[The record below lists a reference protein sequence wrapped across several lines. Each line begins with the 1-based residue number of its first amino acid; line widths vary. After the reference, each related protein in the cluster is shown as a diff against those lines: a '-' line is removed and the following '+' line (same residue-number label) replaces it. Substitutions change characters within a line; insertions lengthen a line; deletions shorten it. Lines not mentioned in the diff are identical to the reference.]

1 MNKAVYFILFSL
13 VVSILLPSVHQA
25 QIKEECNLPYRPPE
39 FITNPPLWYYAVHDS
54 TIIGIPLD
62 WGIQYC
68 EMNGYNHQY
77 PIAPVIWRPVIE
89 GDYLYGYTIVKGPTW
104 HIYGAIVYKIDL
116 RTGREVWK
124 QVFDHRH
131 LDRQEF
137 AVRIKLRDDTV
148 ELVTMKRY
156 AGPEKDIVP
165 AKYNF
170 FGDSSYVCIRKYH
183 KADGRLLG
191 YDCWDREDSTL
202 FIVWPRIA
210 GDNVLEKR
218 EDGKYVY
225 VRIWRNKK
233 TLELKLLDKE
243 GHLEYQRVD
252 TLYYPAEKYDLDSLR
267 LGIDNSKVF
276 IGDNDTI
283 VNVYA
288 YTQYKGDQ
296 LWLTERDLIY
306 MQLYDKDLNLI
317 KRVSLGALVDTL
329 KEVNNVFIKHAD
341 DESITLYVIDGYRL
355 PKRKDYHVI
364 IDYDGRILAWSSYK
378 PKENEYV
385 FDQGMRFLKY
395 SQKPLMMTYSWDDSY
410 PRELPQTVRYYLYED
425 GEWVEKFSQQMGE
438 NHLLDSNGP
447 DYIAETPDK
456 NILLCLGTNYYYED
470 RDAESFSPHTWMLI
484 DGRKLG
490 LKTSTSDVELVEEGV
505 RVYPNP
511 VDGVLQIEADRRY
524 AYVEVCDLM
533 GRVVLRERYRS
544 TIEVGGLSSGVYLV
558 RLLDEGGVVHQV
570 RMVK

>member
-1 MNKAVYFILFSL
+1 MRNKILWL
-13 VVSILLPSVHQA
+13 CIVGWVLQLQA
-25 QIKEECNLPYRPPE
+25 QLIGWDCDVHYKTPEIQSNPPE
-39 FITNPPLWYYAVHDS
+39 WTYAVSDS
-54 TIIGIPLD
+54 TNIGID
-62 WGIQYC
+62 FEVSSRFQC
-68 EMNGYNHQY
+68 EMDGYNMTSDLML
-77 PIAPVIWRPVIE
+77 PDWRPVIE
-89 GDYLYGYTIVKGPTW
+89 GDYLYGYTIVRGPTW

-156 AGPEKDIVP
+156 KSHEGDILP
-165 AKYNF
+165 QQYNF
-170 FGDSSYVCIRKYH
+170 NGDDSYVCVRKYH
-183 KADGRLLG
+183 KENGRLLG
-191 YDCWDREDSTL
+191 YDCWDREDSSL
-202 FIVWPRIA
+202 FIVWPKIA
-210 GDNVLEKR
+210 GDEVLEKR

-233 TLELKLLDKE
+233 TLELNLLDSE

-252 TLYYPAEKYDLDSLR
+252 TLYYPAEKYDLDEVQLASVYTK
-267 LGIDNSKVF
+267 IF
-276 IGDNDTI
+276 ILDNDTI

-288 YTQYKGDQ
+288 YKRYKGGRI
-296 LWLTERDLIY
+296 WLTERDLIY
-306 MQLYDKDLNLI
+306 LQLYDKDLNLI
-317 KRVSLGALVDTL
+317 KRISLGALVDTF
-329 KEVNNVFIKHAD
+329 KAVENVKIRYAGEDYIVLHIVVLTEEEEREGYFA
-341 DESITLYVIDGYRL
+341 VIDYEGNLLASSKWEREPLGEKIFGPRGMGY
-355 PKRKDYHVI
+355 
-364 IDYDGRILAWSSYK
+364 
-378 PKENEYV
+378 
-385 FDQGMRFLKY
+385 LKY
-395 SQKPLMMTYSWDDSY
+395 SRKPIMVTSSFDDSY

-425 GEWVEKFSQQMGE
+425 GEWVEKFSHQMGE
-438 NHLLDSNGP
+438 NHYFYPYGLEYLEETSNKDLLICVSHH
-447 DYIAETPDK
+447 
-456 NILLCLGTNYYYED
+456 NYDEEKDGRNSYN
-470 RDAESFSPHTWMLI
+470 HTWMLI

-544 TIEVGGLSSGVYLV
+544 TIEVSGLTSGVYLV

-570 RMVK
+570 RMVKQ

>member
-1 MNKAVYFILFSL
+1 MNRAVYFFLFNL
-13 VVSILLPSVHQA
+13 VVSIFVPSVHQA
-25 QIKEECNLPYRPPE
+25 QIEGDCNLPYRPPE
-39 FITNPPLWYYAVHDS
+39 FLTNPPLWYYAVHDS
-54 TIIGIPLD
+54 TTIGIPFV
-62 WGIQYC
+62 WGIPYC
-68 EMNGYNHQY
+68 EMNGYNNQY

-165 AKYNF
+165 VKYNF

-183 KADGRLLG
+183 KTDGRLLG

-202 FIVWPRIA
+202 FIVWPRTK
-210 GDNVLEKR
+210 GDFVLEKR
-218 EDGKYVY
+218 EDGKYVC
-225 VRIWRNKK
+225 VWFWENDK
-233 TLELKLLDKE
+233 TLELNLLDRA

-252 TLYYPAEKYDLDSLR
+252 TLYYPSEKYDLDSLR
-267 LGIDNSKVF
+267 LGIVNLKVF

-288 YTQYKGDQ
+288 YTRYKGDR

-329 KEVNNVFIKHAD
+329 KEVNNVFIEHAD

-378 PKENEYV
+378 PKEDEYV
-385 FDQGMRFLKY
+385 FFNGMRFLKY
-395 SQKPLMMTYSWDDSY
+395 SQKPLMMTHSWDDSY
-410 PRELPQTVRYYLYED
+410 PRELPQTVRYYLYEN

-438 NHLLDSNGP
+438 NHLLDGTE
-447 DYIAETPDK
+447 YIAETPDK
-456 NILLCLGTNYYYED
+456 DILLCVGTNYYYED
-470 RDAESFSPHTWMLI
+470 RDAASFDPNTWMLL
-484 DGRKLG
+484 DGSKLG
-490 LKTSTSDVELVEEGV
+490 LKTSTSDVELAEEGV

-511 VDGVLQIEADRRY
+511 VGGAMHIESDRQY

-544 TIEVGGLSSGVYLV
+544 TIDVSGLSSGVYLV
-558 RLLDEGGVVHQV
+558 RLLDEGGKVHQV
-570 RMVK
+570 RMVKQ